1 MKVINLSDLKI
12 ENLEGECINLVMN
25 IEYPNLDESVID
37 IYKSIYN
44 VLRRNFEEY
53 INEYVFNKP
62 VLFQIIVN
70 NCGNK
75 LDEYDIKSVVDMI
88 LSSFNMLLVEK
99 ERRNREYRFG
109 LTYIP
114 DFNNIKDTQ
123 LHIMKMIN
131 YKTKVDTFNLVIRFE
146 TEGTEEV
153 YYYNLI
159 D

>member
-12 ENLEGECINLVMN
+12 ENLEGEHFTLVTNLECPDLDDSLVN
-25 IEYPNLDESVID
+25 IDKY
-37 IYKSIYN
+37 IYN
-44 VLRRNFEEY
+44 TIRKNFESY
-53 INEYVFNKP
+53 IEGNTITKPIVFE
-62 VLFQIIVN
+62 FDVN
-70 NCGNK
+70 ASGAK
-75 LDEYDIKSVVDMI
+75 LDEYDIKSVVDII
-88 LSSFNMLLVEK
+88 LGSFNRLLVET

-114 DFNNIKDTQ
+114 DFNQIKDTQ

-131 YKTKVDTFNLVIRFE
+131 YKTKFDTFNVVIKFE
-146 TEGTEEV
+146 TGDSDI

>member
-12 ENLEGECINLVMN
+12 ENLEGEHFTLVTNLECPDLDDSLVN
-25 IEYPNLDESVID
+25 IDKY
-37 IYKSIYN
+37 IYSTIRK
-44 VLRRNFEEY
+44 NFE
-53 INEYVFNKP
+53 NYVEGHTITKP
-62 VLFQIIVN
+62 IVFEFVVN
-70 NCGNK
+70 TSGVK
-75 LDEYDIKSVVDMI
+75 LDEYDIKSIVDII
-88 LSSFNMLLVEK
+88 LGSFNRLLVET

-114 DFNNIKDTQ
+114 DFNQIKDTQ

-131 YKTKVDTFNLVIRFE
+131 YKTKFDTFNVIIKFE
-146 TEGTEEV
+146 TGDSDI